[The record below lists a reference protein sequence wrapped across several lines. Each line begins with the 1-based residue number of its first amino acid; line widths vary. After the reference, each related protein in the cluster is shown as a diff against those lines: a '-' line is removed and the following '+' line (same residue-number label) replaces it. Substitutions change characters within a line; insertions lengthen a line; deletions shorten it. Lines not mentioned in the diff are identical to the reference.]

1 MRWLNDTRFVVSS
14 LVLLILIF
22 SYFLYR
28 NLNDRFIDSSS
39 PTIGV
44 ITFKNKT
51 VLRKY
56 NDAVVWDLI
65 ESKTEVKNRD
75 TIRTEGLSDA
85 VLTLNDGTKIN
96 ISENS
101 MILLD
106 ISDRNINI
114 NFAYGSFEAARE
126 GTVSG
131 DMKMNITAGDKT
143 VQVASGDVKLDKTK
157 SELNIKVDQ
166 GEAKLTTNGKEETIA
181 KDQVANVTESG
192 VKVGKPVYRLV
203 GPEDRKNILSESG
216 SEKIQFVISGWKQEQ
231 VKQTSPT
238 IEISLFPDFSKS
250 LIKEKLSS
258 SNLSKKLN
266 PGSYYWR
273 VSYEDPNSKSKQTT
287 EVFQFRILSDPSL
300 KILSPKPNEVFSYT
314 QEVPV
319 VRFVWNPLDL
329 YSSYTV
335 LIAKDTN
342 FSDIVVSKQTQ
353 NQSLAFDS
361 LKEGNYFAKI
371 QAKSNLPGISEKL
384 SSVISFQVTK
394 KANLTPP
401 ELLEPSKG
409 KSFAEEQ
416 TKSQL
421 FFSWK
426 DDKDF
431 IQYEW
436 ELSSDSNFSSIL
448 KTESIKNNFL
458 KLPSGLGVG
467 TYFWR
472 VKGIGSNGT
481 TLDSKSNTFTVI
493 AKEEMELIAPAN
505 GAEVEVD
512 ERSVVILKWKKLTGK
527 SSYELEIAKGSDF
540 QPLFTKE
547 TVTGNYFEFKS
558 KDLGRFFWRVRP
570 VGSDPSDTSLTRSFQ
585 MISNMEPPS
594 LVSPS
599 RNETV
604 DLFSR
609 SSILFVWKSV
619 EKVSSYRIR
628 LVDISGIREKQVL
641 NERINSTRF
650 QFNDIQKLNVG
661 RFRWEVAALYKQAD
675 GTERE
680 SAYNKQDFF
689 ISVPELK
696 VPKILTPG
704 KIYVE

>member
-1 MRWLNDTRFVVSS
+1 MRLLNDTRFVVSS
-14 LVLLILIF
+14 LILLILLF
-22 SYFLYR
+22 SFLLHR
-28 NLNDRFIDSSS
+28 NLNYRFNDSAG

-106 ISDRNINI
+106 ISDKNINI

-143 VQVASGDVKLDKTK
+143 VEVASGDVKLDKTK

-166 GEAKLTTNGKEETIA
+166 GEAKLTSNGKEETIA
-181 KDQVANVTESG
+181 KDQIANVTDSG
-192 VKVGKPVYRLV
+192 VKVGKPVYRLAT
-203 GPEDRKNILSESG
+203 PEDRKNILSESG
-216 SEKIQFVISGWKQEQ
+216 TERISFSLSGWKSDS
-231 VKQTSPT
+231 VKQTNPY

-250 LIKEKLSS
+250 FIKEKLTSAS
-258 SNLSKKLN
+258 LSKKLGS
-266 PGSYYWR
+266 GSYYWR
-273 VSYEDPNSKSKQTT
+273 VSYEDPTSKSKLTT
-287 EVFQFRILSDPSL
+287 EVFQFRILSDPGL
-300 KILSPKPNEVFSYT
+300 RILSPKSGEVFTYS
-314 QEVPV
+314 QDIPV

-329 YSSYTV
+329 YSSYSV
-335 LIAKDTN
+335 QIAKDSN
-342 FSDIVVSKQTQ
+342 FTEGLVSKQTQ

-361 LKEGNYFAKI
+361 LKEGSYFARI
-371 QAKSNLPGISEKL
+371 QAKSNLPGIAEK
-384 SSVISFQVTK
+384 SSTVVSFQVSK
-394 KANLTPP
+394 KTNTTPP
-401 ELLEPSKG
+401 ELLEPVRG
-409 KSFAEEQ
+409 KTFAEEQ
-416 TKSQL
+416 TRSQL

-431 IQYEW
+431 SGYEW
-436 ELSSDSNFSSIL
+436 ELSNDSNFQSKVKS
-448 KTESIKNNFL
+448 ESTKNNFL
-458 KLPSGLGVG
+458 KLTGGLNIG

-472 VKGIGSNGT
+472 VKGIGSNGQAIE
-481 TLDSKSNTFTVI
+481 SKSNTFTVI
-493 AKEEMELIAPAN
+493 AKEEMELVAPAN

-512 ERSVVILKWKKLTGK
+512 ERSLVVLKWRKLTGK
-527 SSYELEIAKGSDF
+527 SNYEVEIARQSDF
-540 QPLFTKE
+540 QPLVLKE
-547 TVTGNYFEFKS
+547 TVSGNYFEFKS
-558 KDLGRFFWRVRP
+558 KDLGRFYWRVRS
-570 VGSDPSDTSLTRSFQ
+570 VEGDGDLSSVRNFQ
-585 MISNMEPPS
+585 MISGMEPPS
-594 LVSPS
+594 LLTPV

-609 SSILFVWKSV
+609 NSVVFTWKPVDKASG
-619 EKVSSYRIR
+619 YRIH
-628 LVDISGIREKQVL
+628 LIDISGIREKQIL
-641 NERINSTRF
+641 NERTNSTKL
-650 QFNDIQKLNVG
+650 QFSEIQKLNVG
-661 RFRWEVAALYKQAD
+661 RFRWEVAALYKQPD

>member
-14 LVLLILIF
+14 LVLLILVF
-22 SYFLYR
+22 SYLLYR
-28 NLNDRFIDSSS
+28 NLNNRFYDTTS

-85 VLTLNDGTKIN
+85 ILTLNDGTKIN

-106 ISDRNINI
+106 ISDKNINI

-131 DMKMNITAGDKT
+131 DIKMNITAGDKT

-166 GEAKLTTNGKEETIA
+166 GEAKLTSNGKEETIA
-181 KDQVANVTESG
+181 KDQIANVTESG

-203 GPEDRKNILSESG
+203 TPEDRKNLLSESG
-216 SEKIQFVISGWKQEQ
+216 SEKIQFAISGWKPDSA
-231 VKQTSPT
+231 KQTNAF

-250 LIKEKLSS
+250 FIKEKLTTASI
-258 SNLSKKLN
+258 SKKLN
-266 PGSYYWR
+266 SGSYYWR
-273 VSYEDPNSKSKQTT
+273 VSYEDPNTKSKITT
-287 EVFQFRILSDPSL
+287 EVFQFRILSDPGL
-300 KILSPKPNEVFSYT
+300 KILSPKPNEVFTYT
-314 QEVPV
+314 TESPV

-329 YSSYTV
+329 YSSYTIQ
-335 LIAKDTN
+335 IAKETN
-342 FSDIVVSKQTQ
+342 FSDTVISKQTQ

-361 LKEGNYFAKI
+361 LKEGNYFARI
-371 QAKSNLPGISEKL
+371 QAKSNLPGIPEKT
-384 SSVISFQVTK
+384 SAVVSFQILK
-394 KANLTPP
+394 KTNTTPP
-401 ELLEPSKG
+401 ELLEPNRG
-409 KSFAEEQ
+409 KTFSEEQ
-416 TKSQL
+416 IKSQL

-431 IQYEW
+431 SNYEW
-436 ELSSDSNFSSIL
+436 ELSSDPNFQSKLRS
-448 KTESIKNNFL
+448 ESTKNNFL
-458 KLPSGLGVG
+458 KLTGGLGLG

-472 VKGIGSNGT
+472 VKGVVPSGNS
-481 TLDSKSNTFTVI
+481 LESKSNTFTVI
-493 AKEEMELIAPAN
+493 AKEELELVAPAN

-512 ERSVVILKWKKLTGK
+512 ERSTILLKWKKLTGK
-527 SSYELEIAKGSDF
+527 TNYEIEISRDSNF
-540 QPLFTKE
+540 QPPVTKE
-547 TVTGNYFEFKS
+547 SVTGNYFEFKS
-558 KDLGRFFWRVRP
+558 KDLGKFFWRVRP
-570 VGSDPSDTSLTRSFQ
+570 AGSESDTSATRSFQ
-585 MISNMEPPS
+585 MISNMEPPTLS
-594 LVSPS
+594 TPT
-599 RNETV
+599 RNETI
-604 DLFSR
+604 DLFTR
-609 SSILFVWKSV
+609 NSIVFTWKPV
-619 EKVSSYRIR
+619 DKVSGYKIR
-628 LVDISGIREKQVL
+628 LIDISGIREKQIL
-641 NERINSTRF
+641 NERVNSTKL
-650 QFNDIQKLNVG
+650 QFGEIMKLNVG
-661 RFRWEVAALYKQAD
+661 RFRWEVAALYKQSD

>member
-1 MRWLNDTRFVVSS
+1 MRWLNDTRFVVSA
-14 LVLLILIF
+14 LLLLILVF
-22 SYFLYR
+22 SFLLHR
-28 NLNDRFIDSSS
+28 NLNYRFNDAAG

-85 VLTLNDGTKIN
+85 ILTLNDGTKIN

-106 ISDRNINI
+106 ISDKNINI

-131 DMKMNITAGDKT
+131 DIKMNITAGDKT
-143 VQVASGDVKLDKTK
+143 VQVANGDIKLDKTK

-166 GEAKLTTNGKEETIA
+166 GEAKLTSNGKEETIG
-181 KDQVANVTESG
+181 KDQIANVTESG
-192 VKVGKPVYRLV
+192 VKVGKPVYRLAT
-203 GPEDRKNILSESG
+203 PEDRKNILSESG
-216 SEKIQFVISGWKQEQ
+216 QERIAFSIAGWKPDSG
-231 VKQTSPT
+231 KQTNPL

-250 LIKEKLSS
+250 LIKEKLTSP
-258 SNLSKKLN
+258 NLTKKLD

-273 VSYEDPNSKSKQTT
+273 VSYENPSTKSKQTT
-287 EVFQFRILSDPSL
+287 EVYQFRILSDPGL
-300 KILSPKPNEVFSYT
+300 RILSPKSGEVFTFS
-314 QEVPV
+314 QESPV

-335 LIAKDTN
+335 QIAKDPN
-342 FSDIVVSKQTQ
+342 FSEGLISKQTQ
-353 NQSLAFDS
+353 SQSLAFDS

-371 QAKSNLPGISEKL
+371 QARSNLPGISEK
-384 SSVISFQVTK
+384 SSTVINFQVSK
-394 KANLTPP
+394 KTNTSPP
-401 ELLEPSKG
+401 ELLEPAKG
-409 KSFAEEQ
+409 KTFAEEQ

-431 IQYEW
+431 NQYEW
-436 ELSSDSNFSSIL
+436 ELSSDSNFQSKLRS
-448 KTESIKNNFL
+448 ESTKNNFL
-458 KLPSGLGVG
+458 KLSSGLGVG

-472 VKGIGSNGT
+472 VKGIGSNGVS
-481 TLDSKSNTFTVI
+481 LDSKSNTFNVI

-512 ERSVVILKWKKLTGK
+512 ERSLVVLKWKKLTGK
-527 SSYELEIAKGSDF
+527 SNYEVEIAKQSDF
-540 QPLFTKE
+540 QPLVLKE
-547 TVTGNYFEFKS
+547 TVSGNYFEFKS
-558 KDLGRFFWRVRP
+558 KDLGRFYWRVRP
-570 VGSDPSDTSLTRSFQ
+570 VEGDQEASGIRSFQ
-585 MISNMEPPS
+585 MISGMDPPS
-594 LVSPS
+594 LLTPL
-599 RNETV
+599 RNETI
-604 DLFSR
+604 DLFSKN
-609 SSILFVWKSV
+609 SILFTWKPVDKASG
-619 EKVSSYRIR
+619 YRIH
-628 LVDISGIREKQVL
+628 LIDISGIREKQII
-641 NERINSTRF
+641 NERVGSTKL
-650 QFNDIQKLNVG
+650 QFTDIQKLNVG
-661 RFRWEVAALYKQAD
+661 RFRWEVAALYKQSD
-675 GTERE
+675 GSEKE

-689 ISVPELK
+689 VSVPELK
-696 VPKILTPG
+696 VPKILSPG

>member
-1 MRWLNDTRFVVSS
+1 MRWLNDTRFVVSA
-14 LVLLILIF
+14 LLLLILVF
-22 SYFLYR
+22 SFLLHR
-28 NLNDRFIDSSS
+28 NLNYRFNDAAG

-85 VLTLNDGTKIN
+85 ILTLNDGTKIN

-106 ISDRNINI
+106 ISDKNINI

-131 DMKMNITAGDKT
+131 DIKMNITAGDKT
-143 VQVASGDVKLDKTK
+143 VQVANGDVKLDKTK

-166 GEAKLTTNGKEETIA
+166 GEAKLTSNGKEETIA
-181 KDQVANVTESG
+181 KDQIANVTESG
-192 VKVGKPVYRLV
+192 VKVGKPVYRLAT
-203 GPEDRKNILSESG
+203 PEDRKNILSESG
-216 SEKIQFVISGWKQEQ
+216 QERISFSIAGWKPDSA
-231 VKQTSPT
+231 KQTNPL

-250 LIKEKLSS
+250 LIKEKLTSP
-258 SNLSKKLN
+258 NLTKKLD

-273 VSYEDPNSKSKQTT
+273 VSYENPSTKSKQTT
-287 EVFQFRILSDPSL
+287 EVYQFRILSDPGL
-300 KILSPKPNEVFSYT
+300 RILSPKSGEVFAFS
-314 QEVPV
+314 QETPV

-335 LIAKDTN
+335 QIAKDAN
-342 FSDIVVSKQTQ
+342 FTEGLISKQTQ
-353 NQSLAFDS
+353 SQSLAFDS

-371 QAKSNLPGISEKL
+371 QARSNLPGISEK
-384 SSVISFQVTK
+384 SSTVINFQVSK
-394 KANLTPP
+394 KTNTSPP
-401 ELLEPSKG
+401 ELLEPAKG
-409 KSFAEEQ
+409 KTFAEEQ

-431 IQYEW
+431 NQYEW
-436 ELSSDSNFSSIL
+436 ELSSDSNFQSKLRS
-448 KTESIKNNFL
+448 ESTKNNFL
-458 KLPSGLGVG
+458 KLSNGLGVG

-472 VKGIGSNGT
+472 VKGIGSNGVS
-481 TLDSKSNTFTVI
+481 LDSKSNTFNVI

-512 ERSVVILKWKKLTGK
+512 ERSLVVLKWKKLTGK
-527 SSYELEIAKGSDF
+527 SNYEVEIAKQSGF
-540 QPLFTKE
+540 QPLVLKE
-547 TVTGNYFEFKS
+547 TVSGNYFEFKS
-558 KDLGRFFWRVRP
+558 KDLGRFYWRVRP
-570 VGSDPSDTSLTRSFQ
+570 VEGDQEASGIRSFQ
-585 MISNMEPPS
+585 MISGMDPPS
-594 LVSPS
+594 LVTPV
-599 RNETV
+599 RNETI
-604 DLFSR
+604 DLFSKN
-609 SSILFVWKSV
+609 SILFTWKPVDKASG
-619 EKVSSYRIR
+619 YRIH
-628 LVDISGIREKQVL
+628 LIDISGIREKQII
-641 NERINSTRF
+641 NERVGSTKL
-650 QFNDIQKLNVG
+650 QFTDIQKLNVG
-661 RFRWEVAALYKQAD
+661 RFRWEVAALYKQSD
-675 GTERE
+675 GSEKE

-689 ISVPELK
+689 VSVPELK
-696 VPKILTPG
+696 VPKILSPG